1 MKTEALK
8 IKGVPALVWGEPAD
22 RLYLYIHGKLG
33 CKEEAE
39 AFARIACLKGW
50 QVMSFDLP
58 GHGERQGEA
67 GRFFPW
73 DITPVLEAVWEYAV
87 NIWGGIALRANS
99 IGAWFAMQAYPDKP
113 LEQALFVSPVLDMNK
128 LIENMMLWAFV
139 TPKQLEREKEIPTD
153 FGETLSWKY
162 YAYAREHPVSRW
174 ACPTKILYAGRDN
187 LTERD
192 VVDAFCRR
200 FSCRLTVM
208 EDGEH
213 WFHTEEQLAFLEGW
227 EYKNI

>member
-67 GRFFPW
+67 G
-73 DITPVLEAVWEYAV
+73 L
-87 NIWGGIALRANS
+87 
-99 IGAWFAMQAYPDKP
+99 
-113 LEQALFVSPVLDMNK
+113 
-128 LIENMMLWAFV
+128 
-139 TPKQLEREKEIPTD
+139 
-153 FGETLSWKY
+153 
-162 YAYAREHPVSRW
+162 
-174 ACPTKILYAGRDN
+174 
-187 LTERD
+187 
-192 VVDAFCRR
+192 
-200 FSCRLTVM
+200 
-208 EDGEH
+208 
-213 WFHTEEQLAFLEGW
+213 
-227 EYKNI
+227 